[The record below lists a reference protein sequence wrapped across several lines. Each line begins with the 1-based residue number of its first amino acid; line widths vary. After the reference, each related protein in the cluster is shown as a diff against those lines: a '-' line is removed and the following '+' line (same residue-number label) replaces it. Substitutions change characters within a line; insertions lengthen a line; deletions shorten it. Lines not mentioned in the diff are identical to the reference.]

1 MAFSESLHFEI
12 SSNIDFKNT
21 LMRLPERFNNKNL
34 SLEITNIKDASV
46 LKSLLK
52 FFKKRGTFLSKLSL
66 KMALQISC
74 PRQWMSG
81 SKR

>member
-52 FFKKRGTFLSKLSL
+52 FIKKRGTILNRLSL
-66 KMALQISC
+66 KMAMQISC
-74 PRQWMSG
+74 P
-81 SKR
+81 K